1 MAVRSSAR
9 PADLEAYRHETDVIA
24 GYLLRHA
31 DDLDRAL
38 IGVHAPVAAGVRATV
53 AHAAGVRAT
62 VARMRALG
70 GWVEGLAEAFAVA
83 GGAGPSVGATSLV
96 TADAAAIERSVG
108 IDPARPYELAQ
119 RSAPFAARDVSIG
132 DIIRDHLWDGFTS
145 LWPGGE
151 TPADV
156 ALDSLRDLA
165 RQLAP
170 GILNQML
177 RMRAYGRAPDYV
189 VVEADA
195 FTPFFGLGG
204 GAFITYSRSGRT
216 FVAPEGGV
224 GVPGAGVSVRAGWLD
239 QDDLPSGTDVDNFI
253 EGFAVTGSLGVGTY
267 AVAATWNVGSDIT
280 DVSFEEGAELGED
293 PGSISLS
300 YSADVGDAGCAWTD

>member
-1 MAVRSSAR
+1 MAMDMQLVKERLQ
-9 PADLEAYRHETDVIA
+9 PAYEFLAADGFGLEVAEEA
-24 GYLLRHA
+24 GT
-31 DDLDRAL
+31 LD
-38 IGVHAPVAAGVRATV
+38 IT
-53 AHAAGVRAT
+53 
-62 VARMRALG
+62 
-70 GWVEGLAEAFAVA
+70 
-83 GGAGPSVGATSLV
+83 V
-96 TADAAAIERSVG
+96 TAGADACAECLV
-108 IDPARPYELAQ
+108 PK
-119 RSAPFAARDVSIG
+119 DVM
-132 DIIRDHLWDGFTS
+132 T
-145 LWPGGE
+145 
-151 TPADV
+151 
-156 ALDSLRDLA
+156 
-165 RQLAP
+165 

-195 FTPFFGLGG
+195 YTPFFGLGG
-204 GAFITYSRSGRT
+204 GAFITYSRSGQI

-239 QDDLPSGTDVDNFI
+239 QDDLPSGTDVDDFI